1 MYWGPGQDRSWYEN
15 KAQYSG
21 ATSAHS
27 VMGSSLG
34 WRLLVLNI
42 VAETAQGLSFI
53 HPLDKGCMQGPGVME
68 VSRSSL
74 LHKASLRM
82 GRRSV
87 HGQKKK
93 KKKTTVSQIYIMS
106 GRETCW
112 AKEWHRTGSWG
123 LVATGRVGREHLTEK
138 LASERRPETV

>member
-1 MYWGPGQDRSWYEN
+1 MYAGARGYGSEQKFFASQSFFANGEKECSW
-15 KAQYSG
+15 A
-21 ATSAHS
+21 
-27 VMGSSLG
+27 
-34 WRLLVLNI
+34 
-42 VAETAQGLSFI
+42 
-53 HPLDKGCMQGPGVME
+53 
-68 VSRSSL
+68 
-74 LHKASLRM
+74 
-82 GRRSV
+82 
-87 HGQKKK
+87 KKK